1 VYVMASIDHIP
12 ALAEAALR
20 VGGVAKLAEML
31 GVSRQAVYKW
41 TRVPAERAPQI
52 ERLTGVSRA
61 ELRPDLYEVE
71 K

>member
-1 VYVMASIDHIP
+1 MASIDHIP

-31 GVSRQAVYKW
+31 GLSRQAVYKW
-41 TRVPAERAPQI
+41 KRVPAERAPQI
-52 ERLTGVSRA
+52 ERLTGVPRA
-61 ELRPDLYEVE
+61 ELRPDLYEVA